1 MEESDGLFGK
11 LNKKDT
17 GLLLNS
23 YLHKSRSISVAST
36 ENVSTGLL
44 CHVPIVWLDSS
55 FLVPSLTA
63 TPTLLYFQDDSL
75 DLSYDVIMRSSLSE
89 PIRDVPATLEL

>member
-1 MEESDGLFGK
+1 MEETDGLFGK
-11 LNKKDT
+11 LNKKHT

-23 YLHKSRSISVAST
+23 SLHKSSSISVAST

-44 CHVPIVWLDSS
+44 WQVPVVWLDSS
-55 FLVPSLTA
+55 CLVPSLRA

-75 DLSYDVIMRSSLSE
+75 DISYDVIMRSSLSE

>member
-1 MEESDGLFGK
+1 MEDFFGK
-11 LNKKDT
+11 LNKKDI

-23 YLHKSRSISVAST
+23 SSHKSSSISVAST
-36 ENVSTGLL
+36 ENFSAGLL
-44 CHVPIVWLDSS
+44 WQVPIVWLDSS

-75 DLSYDVIMRSSLSE
+75 DISYEMLM
-89 PIRDVPATLEL
+89 LL